1 MAFRKNGSRE
11 PKEPKEPKKESKKAV
26 DTEVSENESG
36 GSAAWKR
43 VRFGLGLFFKVLM
56 SFLLVFVIT
65 GCIVACVLTI
75 YVTTSFDEGSLP
87 DIDLINQSQTS
98 IVMVEDSATGEFVE
112 YQRLDGVKREFISLK
127 NIPAHLQ
134 NAVVAIED
142 ERFHEHYGVDW
153 KRTVSAVANIV
164 LHFNDTEYG
173 GSTLT
178 QQLVKNLTGNDDH
191 TIERKITEILTAIK
205 LEEKYSKDEILQA
218 YLNIIPLTG
227 TIEGVGAGS
236 QHYFGK
242 DVSEL
247 SLAECAVLASI
258 TNNPSKYNPY
268 THPENLLTRQRTVLR
283 KMHELGF
290 ISTDE
295 YQQALGEE
303 IYFTKSSQVTTV
315 YDYYTEMVIDDV
327 IRDLQEAYGYT
338 KKQAEDLVFYGGL
351 TIYSCEDPE
360 LQKKVEAIYADN
372 NNFVDIAGDEE
383 NAQASIFVMD
393 YTGKAIAVAGGRG
406 EKNANRVL
414 NRAIHSMR
422 QPGSA
427 MKPIAIYAPAIN
439 NNLINYSSPIRD
451 MYITLK
457 NGSKWPKNYNRPHED
472 RGITTIEK
480 AIQSSMNTVPAQ
492 ILQNLMPVNTSFSF
506 LTDDLHMTSLDSAW
520 DRDFA
525 PMALGG
531 LTNGVYAREITAAY
545 QIFGNGGVYNEPYSY
560 TKVVR
565 NGEVILKNG
574 PGTTGYL
581 SERALE
587 KESAYITNRLMQ
599 QVIFGNGAPTAKDL
613 KASWKDWELYAK
625 TGTTQDNNDVW
636 LVGGTPKYVAA
647 SWYGYDKN
655 QELTTAQKKVARNV
669 WNKVMLALHEGD
681 APMNFD
687 LYVDPLT
694 GKTYDITTFVVE
706 KTFCD
711 ETGLLATDACKKTE
725 IGVYK
730 KDQLPG
736 MCTHGNPEPPVEDRP
751 PVSGEGTIGGT
762 TTTTP
767 SSTTS
772 TTGTTTATT
781 TAATTP

>member
-1 MAFRKNGSRE
+1 IIMVQD
-11 PKEPKEPKKESKKAV
+11 SK
-26 DTEVSENESG
+26 
-36 GSAAWKR
+36 
-43 VRFGLGLFFKVLM
+43 
-56 SFLLVFVIT
+56 
-65 GCIVACVLTI
+65 
-75 YVTTSFDEGSLP
+75 
-87 DIDLINQSQTS
+87 
-98 IVMVEDSATGEFVE
+98 TGEFVE
-112 YQRLDGVKREFISLK
+112 HQRLDGVKREFVDLK
-127 NIPAHLQ
+127 NIPVNLQ

-164 LHFNDTEYG
+164 LHFRETEYG

-191 TIERKITEILTAIK
+191 TIERKITEILTAIE
-205 LEEKYSKDEILQA
+205 LEQQYSMDEILQA

-227 TIEGVGAGS
+227 TIEGVGAGA
-236 QHYFGK
+236 QYYFGK

-268 THPENLLTRQRTVLR
+268 RRPENLLQRQRTVLR

-290 ISTDE
+290 ITTDE

-303 IYFTKSSQVTTV
+303 IYFSRSSQAVTV

-327 IRDLQEAYGYT
+327 IRDLQSTYGYT
-338 KKQAEDLVFYGGL
+338 EVQAENMVFYGGL

-360 LQKKVEAIYADN
+360 LQAKVEAIYADDE
-372 NNFVDIAGDEE
+372 NFVDIKGDEE

-393 YTGKAIAVAGGRG
+393 YTGKAVAVAGGRG
-406 EKNANRVL
+406 EKKANRIL
-414 NRAIHSMR
+414 NRATDSMR

-427 MKPIAIYAPAIN
+427 MKPIAIYAPAVYN
-439 NNLINYSSPIRD
+439 NVINYSSPIRD

-472 RGITTIEK
+472 RGMTTIEK

-492 ILQNLMPVNTSFSF
+492 ILNSLMPVNTAFDF
-506 LTDDLHMTSLDSAW
+506 LTKSLHMTSLDKTW

-531 LTNGVYAREITAAY
+531 LTNGVYGREIAAAY
-545 QIFGNGGVYNEPYSY
+545 QIFGNGGIYNEPYSY

-565 NGEVILKNG
+565 NGEVILQNG
-574 PGTTGYL
+574 PGASGYI
-581 SERALE
+581 SERALDAD
-587 KESAYITNRLMQ
+587 SAYITNRLLQ
-599 QVIFGNGAPTAKDL
+599 TVVFGNDAPTAKDL
-613 KASWKDWELYAK
+613 KSSWKEWEIFAK

-647 SWYGYDKN
+647 SWYGYDQN

-669 WNKVMLALHEGD
+669 WNTVMLALHEGD
-681 APMNFD
+681 EPMTFD
-687 LYVDPLT
+687 AVKAAT
-694 GKTYDITTFVVE
+694 VE
-706 KTFCD
+706 AVFCD

-725 IGVYK
+725 TGVYK
-730 KDQLPG
+730 AGHMPATCSHGAVIEEEKPDTLPG
-736 MCTHGNPEPPVEDRP
+736 KHETT
-751 PVSGEGTIGGT
+751 SSTGTTSTAAPT
-762 TTTTP
+762 TTTLP
-767 SSTTS
+767 
-772 TTGTTTATT
+772 
-781 TAATTP
+781 ATTPTTTDDP